1 MTDKH
6 IVYLS
11 LGSNL
16 GDRKL
21 LLQKA
26 IMNIGEKIGKVVRQS
41 SFLETKPWG
50 FESKNMFLNAC
61 LCVSTSM
68 TPHELLAATQS
79 IEKDMGRKKKSKDG
93 KYDDRIIDI
102 DILLYDHIKLN
113 DPDLTIPHPYMKQ
126 RDFVMKPLKEIMP
139 SDGLGK

>member
-26 IMNIGEKIGKVVRQS
+26 IMNIGKKIGKVVRQS

-50 FESKNMFLNAC
+50 FDSENMFLNAC

-102 DILLYDHIKLN
+102 DILLYDHIKMN
-113 DPDLTIPHPYMKQ
+113 DPDLTIPHPYMEQ

-139 SDGLGK
+139 